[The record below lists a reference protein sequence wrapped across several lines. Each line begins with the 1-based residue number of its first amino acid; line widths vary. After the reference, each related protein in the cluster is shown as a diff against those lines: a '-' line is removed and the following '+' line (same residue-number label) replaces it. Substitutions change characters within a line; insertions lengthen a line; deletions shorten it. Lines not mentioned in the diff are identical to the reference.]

1 MSKKLL
7 LADDSITIQKVIQIT
22 FAHEDY
28 ELTITDNGDA
38 ALAKAQEIKP
48 DLIMSDVYMPGK
60 NGYELTTAIKQDPA
74 LQHVPVLLLAGSF
87 EPFDED
93 KAHSCKADAWIEKPF
108 ESQNLIDKV
117 AELLSSAPEPAVA
130 PAAVVESAPVAEP
143 EPVAA
148 PVPAVESEPAA
159 VEAFA
164 IEEEPLAAFVEGAPA
179 EPVVSAASED
189 PFGDISF
196 EEETPAVEPE
206 PAVADD
212 WSVVAAE
219 TEPAPVAV
227 EAFVADEPV
236 AAVEDDFAF
245 AEEEPMPVTEFD
257 EVEELPA
264 ADFGEVE
271 ELSTVS
277 ADLDAFDMDEGEILP
292 LGDDDILGE
301 EDLEPAMPEQTLAAW
316 SRDDAAEDVFA
327 EPVAEVAAI
336 EDEDVFA
343 EPVAEV
349 AAVEDEDVFAEP
361 VAEVAAVED
370 EDVFAE
376 PVAEVAA
383 IEDEDVFAAAE
394 PIAESP
400 EVSTPPVAEEV
411 DAFFDEPVAA
421 AAQVFEMPLVEPTPV
436 EEAIEVVIEE
446 AAPVDAAVSAVDV
459 ETKASAM
466 GEDEI
471 EQIIEKVVTKV
482 VEKLA
487 GSILERVAWEVVPD
501 LAENLIREEIR
512 KIKDTAA

>member
-93 KAHSCKADAWIEKPF
+93 KARSCKADAWIEKPF

-117 AELLSSAPEPAVA
+117 AELLCASPESAAAPAPVVEPALVAEPELVVA
-130 PAAVVESAPVAEP
+130 PAPVVEP
-143 EPVAA
+143 EPVAF
-148 PVPAVESEPAA
+148 ED
-159 VEAFA
+159 FA
-164 IEEEPLAAFVEGAPA
+164 IEEEPLAAFDEVAPA
-179 EPVVSAASED
+179 EPLVSAASED
-189 PFGDISF
+189 PFGDSSF
-196 EEETPAVEPE
+196 EEEMPAVEPE
-206 PAVADD
+206 SFAAADD
-212 WSVVAAE
+212 WSDVATE
-219 TEPAPVAV
+219 TEPAPVAA

-236 AAVEDDFAF
+236 AAVEDDFDF
-245 AEEEPMPVTEFD
+245 VEEEPLSVTEFD

-264 ADFGEVE
+264 VDFGEGE
-271 ELSTVS
+271 ELPTGS
-277 ADLDAFDMDEGEILP
+277 ADLVDFDVDEGEIVP
-292 LGDDDILGE
+292 LDDDDILGE
-301 EDLEPAMPEQTLAAW
+301 EDLEPVMPEQTLAAW
-316 SRDDAAEDVFA
+316 SREDAAEDVFV
-327 EPVAEVAAI
+327 EPVAEVTAS
-336 EDEDVFA
+336 EDEDFFA
-343 EPVAEV
+343 SE
-349 AAVEDEDVFAEP
+349 
-361 VAEVAAVED
+361 
-370 EDVFAE
+370 
-376 PVAEVAA
+376 
-383 IEDEDVFAAAE
+383 E
-394 PIAESP
+394 PIL
-400 EVSTPPVAEEV
+400 EVPDVSATPAGEEV
-411 DAFFDEPVAA
+411 DVFVDEPVAA
-421 AAQVFEMPLVEPTPV
+421 AAPVFEASVVEPATV
-436 EEAIEVVIEE
+436 EEAPEVVIEE
-446 AAPVDAAVSAVDV
+446 AAPVAAAVSAVDV
-459 ETKASAM
+459 EAKASAM

-471 EQIIEKVVTKV
+471 ELIIEKVVTKV

>member
-38 ALAKAQEIKP
+38 ALAKAQELRP

-93 KAHSCKADAWIEKPF
+93 KARSCRADAWIEKPF

-117 AELLSSAPEPAVA
+117 AELLSAASESAPAPVAESAPVAELEPAVA
-130 PAAVVESAPVAEP
+130 PA
-143 EPVAA
+143 
-148 PVPAVESEPAA
+148 PAVEPEPAA

-164 IEEEPLAAFVEGAPA
+164 IEEEPLAAFDELAPA
-179 EPVVSAASED
+179 EPIVSAASEV

-196 EEETPAVEPE
+196 EKETPAPEAE

-212 WSVVAAE
+212 WSDVA
-219 TEPAPVAV
+219 TEAQPAPAAL
-227 EAFVADEPV
+227 EAFVANEPV
-236 AAVEDDFAF
+236 AAVEDDFTF
-245 AEEEPMPVTEFD
+245 AEEEPVPVTEFD
-257 EVEELPA
+257 EVEELA
-264 ADFGEVE
+264 VADFAEVE
-271 ELSTVS
+271 ELPTVS
-277 ADLDAFDMDEGEILP
+277 ADLDAFDLDESEIMP

-301 EDLEPAMPEQTLAAW
+301 EDLEPPMPEQTLAAW
-316 SRDDAAEDVFA
+316 SRDGAAEDVFV
-327 EPVAEVAAI
+327 EPVAEVL
-336 EDEDVFA
+336 
-343 EPVAEV
+343 PV
-349 AAVEDEDVFAEP
+349 
-361 VAEVAAVED
+361 
-370 EDVFAE
+370 
-376 PVAEVAA
+376 
-383 IEDEDVFAAAE
+383 EDEDVFAAAE
-394 PIAESP
+394 PIAGAP
-400 EVSTPPVAEEV
+400 DVGAPPAVEEV
-411 DAFFDEPVAA
+411 DVFADEPVVAAAPVFDAPVVEPAPVEEAPEEVIEDAAPVAA
-421 AAQVFEMPLVEPTPV
+421 A
-436 EEAIEVVIEE
+436 
-446 AAPVDAAVSAVDV
+446 VSAADV
-459 ETKASAM
+459 EAKASAM